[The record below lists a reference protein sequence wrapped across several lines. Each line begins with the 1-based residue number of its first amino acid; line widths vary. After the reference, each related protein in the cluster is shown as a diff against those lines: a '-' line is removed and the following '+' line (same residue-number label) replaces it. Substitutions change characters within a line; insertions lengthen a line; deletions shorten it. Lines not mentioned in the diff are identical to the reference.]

1 MPPWVWPLLATL
13 ALYVLVV
20 LALLVAG
27 RRLEARALGGF
38 VPDCVVLCR
47 RLLADPRISRRRK
60 AGLGLALAYLA
71 VPIDLVP
78 DMLPGAGQLDDA
90 VVLALVLRGLVR
102 DAGPDLVAQH
112 WPGPSPGLRALLA
125 IARRRGPQP
134 DRVGRH

>member
-1 MPPWVWPLLATL
+1 MPPWVWPMLVTL
-13 ALYVLVV
+13 ALYVLLV

-27 RRLEARALGGF
+27 RRLEARALAGF

-47 RLLADPRISRRRK
+47 RLLADPRISRSRK
-60 AGLGLALAYLA
+60 AALGLALAYLA

-78 DMLPGAGQLDDA
+78 DMVPGAGQLDDA

-112 WPGPSPGLRALLA
+112 WPGPPPGLRALLA
-125 IARRRGPQP
+125 IARRRGQRP
-134 DRVGRH
+134 DRVARH